1 MKRRDRI
8 WLSFRFYGAF
18 VYETLTHAASILGAG
33 LFVLSCLFFLGGGGL
48 KLGGGVSRPG
58 CKPRKSHFLVLAG
71 GLDACRYHFGVVIG
85 EYHTTTLSLV
95 HGPSHFIFL

>member
-1 MKRRDRI
+1 M
-8 WLSFRFYGAF
+8 LHLFLEQAY
-18 VYETLTHAASILGAG
+18 V
-33 LFVLSCLFFLGGGGL
+33 FVLSCLFWGGL

-85 EYHTTTLSLV
+85 EYHTTTLFLV

>member
-1 MKRRDRI
+1 M
-8 WLSFRFYGAF
+8 LHLFLEQAY
-18 VYETLTHAASILGAG
+18 V
-33 LFVLSCLFFLGGGGL
+33 FVLSCLFLGGL

-71 GLDACRYHFGVVIG
+71 GLDACRYQFGVVIG
-85 EYHTTTLSLV
+85 EYHTTTLFLV